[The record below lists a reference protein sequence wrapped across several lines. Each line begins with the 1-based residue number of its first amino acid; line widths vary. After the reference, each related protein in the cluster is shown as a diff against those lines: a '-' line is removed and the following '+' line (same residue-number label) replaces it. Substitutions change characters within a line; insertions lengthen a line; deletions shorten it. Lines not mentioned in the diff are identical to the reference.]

1 MASVKYTLDISDKNA
16 LEAMCKEHS
25 FIKRGQSYFRL
36 HKSDVLQ
43 VVKFQYERCFNH
55 YSLDVGLLSMYS
67 APYREY
73 YGSKSVLP
81 RYSIC
86 CLNGQSTAIAV
97 SSRGWLTEF
106 NVISPQAQLDILNKK
121 GFDWLDSIKDQGS
134 LFEALCYLDQ
144 MAYKAIV
151 WNDARKLAPC
161 LFLRDYQNAN
171 MIISSI
177 LDQHLGPKSFSPPPW
192 SNDDYSF
199 YASTYPLKDSDLL
212 LMHRWIQQKDERAIQ
227 EYLIKNKTENCRHL
241 GMRDKK
247 TEDGSLSWSIT
258 PNH

>member
-1 MASVKYTLDISDKNA
+1 MKLALNA
-16 LEAMCKEHS
+16 ADQDLLENMCRNHL

-36 HKSDVLQ
+36 HKGDVLQ
-43 VVKFQYERCFNH
+43 VIKFQYERCFKH
-55 YSLDVGLLSMYS
+55 YSLDVGLMSIYS
-67 APYREY
+67 ASHREY

-97 SSRGWLTEF
+97 SSQGWLMDF
-106 NVISPQAQLDILNKK
+106 NVTSPQAQLDILNKK
-121 GFDWLDSIKDQGS
+121 GFDWLDNINDQGS

-144 MAYKAIV
+144 IAYKAIV
-151 WNDARKLAPC
+151 WNDIRKLAPC

-192 SNDDYSF
+192 SNDDYAF
-199 YASTYPLKDSDLL
+199 YASTYPLKDSNLL
-212 LMHRWIQQKDERAIQ
+212 LMHRWIQQKDEQAIQ

-241 GMRDKK
+241 GMRNSRKPR
-247 TEDGSLSWSIT
+247 DG
-258 PNH
+258 